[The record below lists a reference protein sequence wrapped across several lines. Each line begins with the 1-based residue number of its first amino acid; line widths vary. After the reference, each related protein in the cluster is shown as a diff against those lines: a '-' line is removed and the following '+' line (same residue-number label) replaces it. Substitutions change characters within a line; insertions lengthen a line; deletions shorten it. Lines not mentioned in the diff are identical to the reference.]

1 MFLKSDYYYHTM
13 GIIGFL
19 LTVHVKILKEKKKG
33 YLKILFNWSSTSLP
47 GNKGR
52 PAFASSETRQN
63 KQWGF
68 IWFLKMHHMLDKTG
82 SARQLITS
90 FNPRFRASIFK
101 PTAPPFSFLF
111 LNLQHMKCVVAG
123 SKAECKPSY
132 TADTLIL

>member
-1 MFLKSDYYYHTM
+1 MFLKADYYYHTM

-63 KQWGF
+63 KQ
-68 IWFLKMHHMLDKTG
+68 
-82 SARQLITS
+82 
-90 FNPRFRASIFK
+90 
-101 PTAPPFSFLF
+101 
-111 LNLQHMKCVVAG
+111 
-123 SKAECKPSY
+123 
-132 TADTLIL
+132 